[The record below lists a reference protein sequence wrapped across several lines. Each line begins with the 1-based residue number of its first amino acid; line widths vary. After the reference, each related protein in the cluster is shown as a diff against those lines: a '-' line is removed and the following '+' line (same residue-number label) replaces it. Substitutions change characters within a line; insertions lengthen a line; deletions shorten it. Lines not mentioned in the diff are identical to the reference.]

1 MSKLKAFAKRFSEE
15 QPDVVQIRPET
26 TQLRDVEQ
34 PAEGFRDFIRR
45 VAPWYRIY
53 RMTELLIE
61 ELEHGYMHGG
71 WLWINIPPRFG
82 KTSLLNLFC
91 AWCMSSDP
99 LCDIGFCSYGQ
110 RLANKSTKAS
120 RDFFTLAGG
129 LLDVSSKAKVEWQVA
144 VPGGN
149 GGMMW
154 AAGPSGQV
162 RGSGYHI
169 GIIDDL
175 HKNSRELTS
184 EAKSEAFQDFWDNT
198 WQNRAQA
205 HTHRPILR
213 IVVGQRLADND
224 IFGYIKEKSEEK
236 RDGSKWRCVVLDAF
250 KDGEDGEE
258 DVDLT
263 EMVPPGAFIVPD
275 WRYSGQN
282 LEPLV
287 LTTDVIA
294 DNKADAAEWSAQF
307 QQRPKALKGKII
319 DPTWFPVCYNFQTP
333 PMRVKVAGGDLAVKA
348 GQNNDWWVFFPIGL
362 GSDNKLYVFKP
373 WREKSDAQKAK
384 TQIPAFLV
392 SHGVVMANIEAVA
405 FQEAFSGDLRLDA
418 LMAGISI
425 VSPPML
431 QLKQFGPKQGPSKTD
446 KEANARAWA
455 FMAFQ
460 GQIILVEDFKEPW
473 VEKFKAECR
482 SFPRGKHDDQ
492 IDALG
497 FGVQAVRMFM
507 ANSNDMTAASG

>member
-1 MSKLKAFAKRFSEE
+1 
-15 QPDVVQIRPET
+15 
-26 TQLRDVEQ
+26 
-34 PAEGFRDFIRR
+34 
-45 VAPWYRIY
+45 
-53 RMTELLIE
+53 MTEVLIA
-61 ELEHGYMHGG
+61 ELEYGYMYGG

-91 AWCMSSDP
+91 AWVMSQDQ

-120 RDFFTLAGG
+120 RDFYTLSGG
-129 LLDVSSKAKVEWQVA
+129 HLDNSSKAKVEWQTT
-144 VPGGN
+144 G

-154 AAGPSGQV
+154 AAGPGGQV

-175 HKNSRELTS
+175 HKNSRELQS

-236 RDGSKWRCVVLDAF
+236 RDGAKWRCVILDAF
-250 KDGEDGEE
+250 HSGDSPDAL
-258 DVDLT
+258 DVDLK
-263 EMVPPGAFIVPD
+263 EMMPPGAYLVPD
-275 WRYSGQN
+275 WRAIGEN

-287 LTTDVIA
+287 LTLEVVTA
-294 DNKADAAEWSAQF
+294 NKADMAEWSAQF
-307 QQRPKALKGKII
+307 QQRPQALKGKII

-333 PMRVKVAGGDLAVKA
+333 HISVKVAGGDLAVKA
-348 GQNNDWWVFFPIGL
+348 GQNNDWWVFFPVGL

-392 SHGVVMANIEAVA
+392 RHQVCMACIEAVA
-405 FQEAFSGDLRLDA
+405 FQEAFSGDLRLDS
-418 LMAGISI
+418 LLAGISI
-425 VSPPML
+425 VSPEML
-431 QLKQFGPKQGPSKTD
+431 KLNQFGPKQGLSKTD
-446 KEANARAWA
+446 KEANAKAWA

-460 GQIILVEDFKEPW
+460 GQVVLVEDFNEPW
-473 VEKFKAECR
+473 VEQFKAECR
-482 SFPRGKHDDQ
+482 AFPRGKHDDQ

-497 FGVQAVRMFM
+497 FAILAVRMFM
-507 ANSNDMTAASG
+507 ARGTESTAKVG